1 MPNLNERLREAQ
13 EARDRYRQ
21 ELEDHRAVHGWID
34 PEYAATLRVFVHLA
48 TASVKRG
55 ENATISSHPQSKPP
69 AHDEWAYDQLRKERT
84 AQRERS
90 AAMRAKIRTRF
101 NSGRAEEAP
110 GAEPTRDKPV
120 RLAAYRRASEV
131 TRNLLPKP
139 KASADR

>member
-1 MPNLNERLREAQ
+1 MPNLNDRLKDAI
-13 EARDRYRQ
+13 EARDRYKQ

-48 TASVKRG
+48 SSNVKRG
-55 ENATISSHPQSKPP
+55 ESATISGHPQSKPP

-90 AAMRAKIRTRF
+90 SAMRAKIRSRF
-101 NSGRAEEAP
+101 NAGRAEEAP
-110 GAEPTRDKPV
+110 GTEPARDKPV

-131 TRNLLPKP
+131 TRNLLVKP